1 VDDSEQ
7 LNKIL
12 KIKHK
17 LPHLKA
23 VVKILSPFDEEG
35 LSNADGFYTWKELE
49 EMNVDEIES
58 DYEQRLKGVLPTDC
72 CSLCYT
78 SGTTGEGKLK
88 INLIIEDFNLWSEKE
103 ILLNQ

>member
-1 VDDSEQ
+1 MDDSEQ

-23 VVKILSPFDEEG
+23 IVKILSSFNEG
-35 LSNADGFYTWKELE
+35 LSNADGFYTWNDLE
-49 EMNVDEIES
+49 EMNVDGEIES
-58 DYEQRLKGVLPTDC
+58 EYEKRLKDVKPSDC

-78 SGTTGEGKLK
+78 SGTTGEK
-88 INLIIEDFNLWSEKE
+88 
-103 ILLNQ
+103 